1 MISAVKLSDLCG
13 QSVRR
18 RAAYSAVVRPVPS
31 VVMVVISSALPSLE
45 KSAASILSQLSLN
58 SSTRMRSVPAQRD
71 SVLTHAVTHEQKNRG
86 ENNGTKRI
94 CGG

>member
-1 MISAVKLSDLCG
+1 MGFVPASLRCAKIRSFLDLAAEAALLFSAV
-13 QSVRR
+13 
-18 RAAYSAVVRPVPS
+18 
-31 VVMVVISSALPSLE
+31 
-45 KSAASILSQLSLN
+45 SILSQLSLN